1 MVYILGNGFD
11 KHIGSPESVVE
22 LHDIGDSWF
31 TLAPKESCP
40 TYSPDGTI
48 LRLSLTV
55 QYI

>member
-31 TLAPKESCP
+31 TLSPKESCP